1 MIKKPIRNTFLDD
14 LQNHRIITIKID
26 SIRLFFIPSHFK
38 IINILVEFLNC
49 IKTGR

>member
-1 MIKKPIRNTFLDD
+1 MIKKTNTKYILDD

-49 IKTGR
+49 IKTGC

>member
-1 MIKKPIRNTFLDD
+1 MIKKTNTKYILDD
-14 LQNHRIITIKID
+14 LQNHGIITIKID

-38 IINILVEFLNC
+38 IINIMVEFLNC